1 MQSRPISMETGALT
15 YRVSTTICVSG
26 QHIYADSSCRFCS
39 WSGSHIK
46 WGQFFRIR
54 HITTGR
60 YLFLDEDKG
69 LLLVDAEKANSKMSA
84 FCFRISKVTDAHCG
98 ILGIKF
104 FFFF

>member
-1 MQSRPISMETGALT
+1 MYQ
-15 YRVSTTICVSG
+15 
-26 QHIYADSSCRFCS
+26 DSEFTVTVNVAHAGVLFCS

-46 WGQFFRIR
+46 WGQSFRIR

-84 FCFRISKVTDAHCG
+84 FCFRISKVTDMSHV
-98 ILGIKF
+98 L
-104 FFFF
+104 